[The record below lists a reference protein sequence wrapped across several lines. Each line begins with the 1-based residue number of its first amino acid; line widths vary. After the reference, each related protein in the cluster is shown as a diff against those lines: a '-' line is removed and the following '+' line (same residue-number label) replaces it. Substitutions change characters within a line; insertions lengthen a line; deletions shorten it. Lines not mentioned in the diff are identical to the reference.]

1 MIFLVELLIRK
12 SNYMKQIL
20 VLLVVMFSFV
30 QIQAQREY
38 LPTEDDLKH
47 FHLTKT
53 YVVLEAN
60 PIAEYNFEIQDAVKK
75 YWNITEYEFI
85 KFEEFAEK
93 SADENASFLYLAA
106 VNFEKDK
113 SHTRYK
119 FLCVSLGGDYES
131 LDDLK
136 DVANLPLSYH
146 GVDAD
151 RYAYKLGTMVQF
163 LQNHIGMITKNPD
176 MVTQNVYKHYNENMA
191 DARQKT
197 IYVVADELDKPV
209 SSEARIRQVYPYDV
223 KIVEPEEIKE
233 RIMAGDENA
242 VFLHKVGPE
251 GKQMN
256 ARVYK
261 ILVGAADG
269 KFYYF
274 DYHKVNAKK
283 PDAFL
288 ESDFKKLA
296 KAN

>member
-1 MIFLVELLIRK
+1 
-12 SNYMKQIL
+12 MKHTL
-20 VLLVVMFSFV
+20 ALLVVLFSFT
-30 QIQAQREY
+30 QINAQREY
-38 LPTEDDLKH
+38 LPTAEDLDH
-47 FHLTKT
+47 FHTTKT
-53 YVVLEAN
+53 YVVLSDN
-60 PIAEYNFEIQDAVKK
+60 PMAEYNFEIQDAVKK

-85 KFEEFAEK
+85 KFEEFGEK
-93 SADENASFLYLAA
+93 SADKNASFLYVAA

-119 FLCVSLGGDYES
+119 FLCVSLGGDYVS
-131 LDDLK
+131 IDDMK

-146 GVDAD
+146 GVDED
-151 RYAYKLGTMVQF
+151 RYTYKLGTMVKF
-163 LQNHIGMITKNPD
+163 LQNHIKLITENPS
-176 MVTQNVYKHYNENMA
+176 MVSQNVYKHYNENMA
-191 DARQKT
+191 DAKQKT
-197 IYVVADELDKPV
+197 LYMLEEELDKPV
-209 SSEARIRQVYPYDV
+209 SSEARIRQVYPYEV
-223 KIVEPEEIKE
+223 KIVEPEDIKE
-233 RIMAGDENA
+233 LIMAGDENA

-261 ILVGAADG
+261 ILIGATDG

-274 DYHKVNAKK
+274 DYHKVNSKK

>member
-1 MIFLVELLIRK
+1 
-12 SNYMKQIL
+12 MKHTL
-20 VLLVVMFSFV
+20 VLLVAFVSFV
-30 QIQAQREY
+30 QVYAQREY
-38 LPTEDDLKH
+38 LPTPEDLDH
-47 FHLTKT
+47 FRTTKT
-53 YVVLEAN
+53 YVVLSDN
-60 PIAEYNFEIQDAVKK
+60 PMAEYNFEIQDAVKK
-75 YWNITEYEFI
+75 YWDITEYEFI
-85 KFEEFAEK
+85 KFDEFGEK
-93 SADENASFLYLAA
+93 SADKNASFLYVAA

-119 FLCVSLGGDYES
+119 FLCVSLGGDHVS
-131 LDDLK
+131 IDDMK

-146 GVDAD
+146 GVDED
-151 RYAYKLGTMVQF
+151 RYTYKLGTMVKF
-163 LQNHIGMITKNPD
+163 LQDHIRLITENPS
-176 MVTQNVYKHYNENMA
+176 MVSQNVYKHYNDNMA
-191 DARQKT
+191 DVRQKT
-197 IYVVADELDKPV
+197 LYMLEEELDKPV
-209 SSEARIRQVYPYDV
+209 SSEARIRQVYPYAV

-233 RIMAGDENA
+233 LIMAGDENA

-261 ILVGAADG
+261 ILIGAADG

-274 DYHKVNAKK
+274 DYHKVNSKH

>member
-1 MIFLVELLIRK
+1 
-12 SNYMKQIL
+12 MKHTL
-20 VLLVVMFSFV
+20 ALLLVIFSFT
-30 QIQAQREY
+30 QINAQREY
-38 LPTEDDLKH
+38 LATAEDLDH
-47 FHLTKT
+47 FHTTKT
-53 YVVLEAN
+53 YVVLSDN
-60 PIAEYNFEIQDAVKK
+60 PMAEYNFEIQDAVKK

-85 KFEEFAEK
+85 KFDEFGEK
-93 SADENASFLYLAA
+93 SADKNASFLYVAA

-119 FLCVSLGGDYES
+119 FLCVSLGGDYVS
-131 LDDLK
+131 IDDMK
-136 DVANLPLSYH
+136 DVANLPLSYY
-146 GVDAD
+146 GVDED
-151 RYAYKLGTMVQF
+151 RFTYKLGTMVKF
-163 LQNHIGMITKNPD
+163 LQNHIKLITENPS
-176 MVTQNVYKHYNENMA
+176 MVSQNVYKHYNENMA

-197 IYVVADELDKPV
+197 LYMLEEELDKPV
-209 SSEARIRQVYPYDV
+209 SSEARIRQVYPYEV

-233 RIMAGDENA
+233 LIMAGDENA

-251 GKQMN
+251 GKKMN

-261 ILVGAADG
+261 ILIGAADG

-274 DYHKVNAKK
+274 DYHKVNSKK

>member
-1 MIFLVELLIRK
+1 MKHTLILLAAF
-12 SNYMKQIL
+12 
-20 VLLVVMFSFV
+20 VSFV
-30 QIQAQREY
+30 QVYAQREY
-38 LPTEDDLKH
+38 LPTPEDLDH
-47 FHLTKT
+47 FHATKT
-53 YVVLEAN
+53 YVVLSDN

-85 KFEEFAEK
+85 KFGEFGEK
-93 SADENASFLYLAA
+93 SADKNASFLYVAA

-131 LDDLK
+131 IDDMK

-146 GVDAD
+146 GVDED
-151 RYAYKLGTMVQF
+151 RYTYKLGTMVKF
-163 LQNHIGMITKNPD
+163 LQDHIRLITENPS
-176 MVTQNVYKHYNENMA
+176 MVSQNVYKHYNENMA
-191 DARQKT
+191 DVRQKT
-197 IYVVADELDKPV
+197 LYMLEEELDKPV
-209 SSEARIRQVYPYDV
+209 SSEARIRQVYPYAV

-233 RIMAGDENA
+233 LIMAGDENA

-251 GKQMN
+251 GKKMN

-261 ILVGAADG
+261 ILIGAADG

-274 DYHKVNAKK
+274 DYHKVNTKN

>member
-1 MIFLVELLIRK
+1 MKHTLVFFIACAA
-12 SNYMKQIL
+12 
-20 VLLVVMFSFV
+20 FV
-30 QIQAQREY
+30 QVYAQREY
-38 LPTEDDLKH
+38 LPTPEDLDH
-47 FHLTKT
+47 FHTTKT
-53 YVVLEAN
+53 YVVLSDN
-60 PIAEYNFEIQDAVKK
+60 PMAEYNFEIQDAVKK
-75 YWNITEYEFI
+75 YWKITEYEFI
-85 KFEEFAEK
+85 KFDEFAEK
-93 SADENASFLYLAA
+93 SVDENASFLYVAA

-146 GVDAD
+146 AVDED
-151 RYAYKLGTMVQF
+151 RFTYKLGTMVKF
-163 LQNHIGMITKNPD
+163 LQDHISLITENPS
-176 MVTQNVYKHYNENMA
+176 MVSQNVYKHYNENMA
-191 DARQKT
+191 DVRQKT
-197 IYVVADELDKPV
+197 LYMLEEELDKPV
-209 SSEARIRQVYPYDV
+209 SSEARIRQVYPYPV

-233 RIMAGDENA
+233 LIMAGDENA

-251 GKQMN
+251 GKKMN

-261 ILVGAADG
+261 ILIGAADG

-274 DYHKVNAKK
+274 DYHKVNAKN

>member
-1 MIFLVELLIRK
+1 
-12 SNYMKQIL
+12 MKHTL
-20 VLLVVMFSFV
+20 ALLVVLFSFT
-30 QIQAQREY
+30 QINAQREY
-38 LPTEDDLKH
+38 LPTAEDLDH
-47 FHLTKT
+47 FHTTKT
-53 YVVLEAN
+53 YVVLSDN
-60 PIAEYNFEIQDAVKK
+60 PMAEYNFEIQDAVKK

-85 KFEEFAEK
+85 KFDEFGEK
-93 SADENASFLYLAA
+93 SADKNASFLYVAA

-119 FLCVSLGGDYES
+119 FLCVSLGGDYVS
-131 LDDLK
+131 IDDMK

-146 GVDAD
+146 GVDED
-151 RYAYKLGTMVQF
+151 RYTYKLGTMVKF
-163 LQNHIGMITKNPD
+163 LQNHIKLITENPS
-176 MVTQNVYKHYNENMA
+176 MVSQNVYKHYNENMA

-197 IYVVADELDKPV
+197 LYMLEEELDKPV
-209 SSEARIRQVYPYDV
+209 SSEARIRQVYPYEV

-233 RIMAGDENA
+233 LIMAGDENA

-251 GKQMN
+251 GKKMN

-261 ILVGAADG
+261 ILIGAADG

-274 DYHKVNAKK
+274 DYHKVNSKN

>member
-1 MIFLVELLIRK
+1 MKHTLAFLVA
-12 SNYMKQIL
+12 
-20 VLLVVMFSFV
+20 FASFV
-30 QIQAQREY
+30 QINAQREY
-38 LPTEDDLKH
+38 LPTPDDLDH
-47 FHLTKT
+47 FHTTKT
-53 YVVLEAN
+53 YVVLSDN
-60 PIAEYNFEIQDAVKK
+60 PMAEYNFEIMDAVNK

-85 KFEEFAEK
+85 KFDEFGEK
-93 SADENASFLYLAA
+93 SADKNASFLYVAA

-113 SHTRYK
+113 SHTRYM

-131 LDDLK
+131 IDDMK

-146 GVDAD
+146 GVDED
-151 RYAYKLGTMVQF
+151 RYAYKLGTMVRF
-163 LQNHIGMITKNPD
+163 LQDHIKLITKNPS
-176 MVTQNVYKHYNENMA
+176 MVSQNVYKHYNENMA
-191 DARQKT
+191 DVRQKT
-197 IYVVADELDKPV
+197 LYLLEEELDKPV
-209 SSEARIRQVYPYDV
+209 SSEARIRQVYPYAV

-233 RIMAGDENA
+233 LIMAGDEDA

-251 GKQMN
+251 GKKMN

-261 ILVGAADG
+261 ILIGAADG

-274 DYHKVNAKK
+274 DYHKVNTKK

>member
-1 MIFLVELLIRK
+1 MKHTLAFLVA
-12 SNYMKQIL
+12 
-20 VLLVVMFSFV
+20 FASFV
-30 QIQAQREY
+30 QINAQREY
-38 LPTEDDLKH
+38 LPTPDDLDH
-47 FHLTKT
+47 FHTTKT
-53 YVVLEAN
+53 YVVLSDN
-60 PIAEYNFEIQDAVKK
+60 PMAEYNFEIMDAVNK

-85 KFEEFAEK
+85 KFDEFGEK
-93 SADENASFLYLAA
+93 SADKNASFLYVAA

-113 SHTRYK
+113 SHTRYM

-131 LDDLK
+131 INDMK

-146 GVDAD
+146 GVDED
-151 RYAYKLGTMVQF
+151 RYAYKLGTMVRF
-163 LQNHIGMITKNPD
+163 LQDHIKLITKNPS
-176 MVTQNVYKHYNENMA
+176 MVSQNVYKHYNENMA
-191 DARQKT
+191 DVRQKT
-197 IYVVADELDKPV
+197 LYLLEEELDKPV
-209 SSEARIRQVYPYDV
+209 SSEARIRQVYPYAV

-233 RIMAGDENA
+233 LIMAGDEDA

-251 GKQMN
+251 GKKMN

-261 ILVGAADG
+261 ILIGAADG

-274 DYHKVNAKK
+274 DYHKVNTKK

>member
-1 MIFLVELLIRK
+1 
-12 SNYMKQIL
+12 MKHTL
-20 VLLVVMFSFV
+20 VLLVAFVSFV
-30 QIQAQREY
+30 QVYAQREY
-38 LPTEDDLKH
+38 LPTPEDLDH
-47 FHLTKT
+47 FHTTKT
-53 YVVLEAN
+53 YVVLSDN

-85 KFEEFAEK
+85 KFDEFGEK
-93 SADENASFLYLAA
+93 SADKNASFLYVAA

-113 SHTRYK
+113 SHTRYQ
-119 FLCVSLGGDYES
+119 FLCVSLGGDYVS
-131 LDDLK
+131 IDDMK

-146 GVDAD
+146 GVDED
-151 RYAYKLGTMVQF
+151 RYTYKLGTMVKF
-163 LQNHIGMITKNPD
+163 LQDHIRLITENPS
-176 MVTQNVYKHYNENMA
+176 MVSQNVYKHYNDNMA
-191 DARQKT
+191 DVRQKT
-197 IYVVADELDKPV
+197 LYMLEEELDKPV
-209 SSEARIRQVYPYDV
+209 SSEARIRQVYPYAV

-233 RIMAGDENA
+233 LIMAGDENA

-251 GKQMN
+251 GKKMN

-261 ILVGAADG
+261 ILIGAADG

-274 DYHKVNAKK
+274 DYHKVNTKN

>member
-1 MIFLVELLIRK
+1 
-12 SNYMKQIL
+12 MKHTL
-20 VLLVVMFSFV
+20 VLLVAFVSFV
-30 QIQAQREY
+30 QVYAQREY
-38 LPTEDDLKH
+38 LPTAEDLDH
-47 FHLTKT
+47 FHTTKT
-53 YVVLEAN
+53 YVVLSDN
-60 PIAEYNFEIQDAVKK
+60 PMAEYNFEIQDAVKK

-85 KFEEFAEK
+85 KFDEFGEK
-93 SADENASFLYLAA
+93 SADKNASFLYVAA

-119 FLCVSLGGDYES
+119 FLCVSLGGDYVS
-131 LDDLK
+131 IDDMK

-146 GVDAD
+146 GVDED
-151 RYAYKLGTMVQF
+151 RYTYKLGTMVKF
-163 LQNHIGMITKNPD
+163 LQNHIKLITENPS
-176 MVTQNVYKHYNENMA
+176 MVSQNVYKHYNENMA

-197 IYVVADELDKPV
+197 LYMLEEELDKPV
-209 SSEARIRQVYPYDV
+209 SSEARIRQVYPYEV

-233 RIMAGDENA
+233 LIMAGDENA

-251 GKQMN
+251 GKKMN

-261 ILVGAADG
+261 ILIGAADG

-274 DYHKVNAKK
+274 DYHKVNSKK